1 MWRTC
6 QCRAVIRGTV
16 ARGRRIQDQLR
27 RRDALQESRKHRQRS
42 VEQDPKLQRRAR
54 QDRPRLCRGIS
65 RSSRTRW
72 SLAGSSPCPFD
83 ELNRQTVV
91 VAWLTPSSRLVKLRG
106 PEGAQRQRAT
116 SASEFEFGGTL
127 PERSLVRIRE
137 FDPRL
142 PLGCL
147 AQRECALGSGTLGVG
162 SGGRPKRGRRRGLCD
177 ALAPAGLNPPLV
189 LWEGACACS

>member
-1 MWRTC
+1 MPGRDTWDSRTWTANTGSAPKARC
-6 QCRAVIRGTV
+6 SSRVPEASSKECRARPE
-16 ARGRRIQDQLR
+16 APAPRAPRSPE
-27 RRDALQESRKHRQRS
+27 AL
-42 VEQDPKLQRRAR
+42 P
-54 QDRPRLCRGIS
+54 CGIS